1 MLNLEQAKKLIGL
14 ARNSIETY
22 FSRREQ
28 KITKEIKAEFST
40 VMGVFVTLN
49 KGNELRGCI
58 GYPEPIMPLYEGIAK
73 AARGAAF
80 SDPRFPPLSK
90 EEFGSTK
97 IEISILT
104 PPKLIE
110 VRNPE
115 DYIQKIKIG
124 RDGLLVRGTFN
135 SGLLLPQVAVEQ
147 KWNAQTF
154 LEQTCVKAGLEPN
167 IWYDF
172 DNCRVYSF
180 QGYVFS
186 EQSPNG
192 NVVRVL

>member
-192 NVVRVL
+192 NVIRVL

>member
-124 RDGLLVRGTFN
+124 R
-135 SGLLLPQVAVEQ
+135 
-147 KWNAQTF
+147 
-154 LEQTCVKAGLEPN
+154 
-167 IWYDF
+167 
-172 DNCRVYSF
+172 
-180 QGYVFS
+180 
-186 EQSPNG
+186 
-192 NVVRVL
+192 